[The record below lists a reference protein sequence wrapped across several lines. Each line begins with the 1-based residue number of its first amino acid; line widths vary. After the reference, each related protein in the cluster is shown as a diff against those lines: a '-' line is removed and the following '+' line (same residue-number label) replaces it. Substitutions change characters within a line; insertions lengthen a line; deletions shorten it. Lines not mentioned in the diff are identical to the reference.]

1 MAWLEFTIETT
12 PQSIDSAVTA
22 LSARGFSDL
31 VIEDQSEFETFLEE
45 NRAYWDYI
53 DEGLQKKLQGLSRIK
68 LYLEDTDD
76 NGRKRLDAAVNEL
89 GLTMTAAPLP
99 ETDWEESWKDN
110 YPPQEIGERIVV
122 LPYWLAEEST
132 DRLKVILDPGLTF
145 GTGAHPSTQMVM
157 EVMEN
162 VVKPGFHCLD
172 LGSGSGILSIAALRL
187 GAETAVG
194 IDIDP
199 KAEDIAR
206 ENAAYNGFAA
216 PAFTALTGNVT
227 EDTAL
232 MDTLAANRY
241 DLVLVNIV
249 ADVIIGLAPVLPH
262 FLNESSTLICSGI
275 LDTRLSDVLDALTA
289 AGIAR
294 MGLWTLWDVPCT
306 YPLLERMKLE
316 VAATGGVVRDAE
328 YGADITLRTAFPAGA
343 AETFQLRLT
352 ELSAGSLTMTAAG
365 EEFLPGPREE
375 AN

>member
-1 MAWLEFTIETT
+1 MAWLEITIPAGAQDVEKLTQGLT
-12 PQSIDSAVTA
+12 CA
-22 LSARGFSDL
+22 GFSDL
-31 VIEDQSEFETFLEE
+31 VIEDQGEFEQFLDE
-45 NRAYWDYI
+45 NRACWDYI
-53 DEGLQKKLQGLSRIK
+53 DEELQEKLRGLSQIR
-68 LYLEDTDD
+68 LYLEDTDTA
-76 NGRKRLDAAVNEL
+76 GLSRLENFASAR
-89 GLTMTAAPLP
+89 GLSLQKKSLAQ
-99 ETDWEESWKDN
+99 TDWDEDWKQN
-110 YPPQEIGERIVV
+110 YPPQYVGQKLVV
-122 LPYWLAEEST
+122 LPYWLAEET
-132 DRLKVILDPGLTF
+132 PDGTVPVILDPGLTF

-162 VVKPGFHCLD
+162 AVKPGFHCLD

-289 AGIAR
+289 AG
-294 MGLWTLWDVPCT
+294 LSVT
-306 YPLLERMKLE
+306 
-316 VAATGGVVRDAE
+316 ATKAKDDWRCV
-328 YGADITLRTAFPAGA
+328 TAI
-343 AETFQLRLT
+343 RKYI
-352 ELSAGSLTMTAAG
+352 
-365 EEFLPGPREE
+365 
-375 AN
+375 